1 MLDDLLAPGLAV
13 VFCGSAA
20 GTRSARL
27 RQYYAG
33 HGNKF
38 WRILAETGLTP
49 RRLDPSEYR
58 QLLSH
63 GIGLTDLVKH
73 QSGGDAQ
80 IDFRRAGVRELERKI
95 ARLQP
100 GVLCFNGKR
109 AASEFLGRRAIE
121 PGLQPEVIGATRIF
135 AAPSTSGAANGSW
148 DPAQWQRLAELIGK
162 TQAAGRSS
170 NRLGPRTRKE
180 SIRSRPSP
188 PRSNRASAGTSASRA
203 TRASS
208 RASAAPRQKCSP
220 KPKPR

>member
-20 GTRSARL
+20 GTRSAQL

-33 HGNKF
+33 PGNKF

-63 GIGLTDLVKH
+63 GIGLTDLVKR

-80 IDFRRAGVRELERKI
+80 IDFRGAGVRELARKI
-95 ARLQP
+95 ERLQP

-109 AASEFLGRRAIE
+109 AAGEFLGRRGVE
-121 PGLQPEVIGATRIF
+121 PGLQPERIGVTRIF
-135 AAPSTSGAANGSW
+135 AAPSTSGAASGFW
-148 DPAQWQRLAELIGK
+148 DPEVWRDLA
-162 TQAAGRSS
+162 R
-170 NRLGPRTRKE
+170 RV
-180 SIRSRPSP
+180 
-188 PRSNRASAGTSASRA
+188 RA
-203 TRASS
+203 TR
-208 RASAAPRQKCSP
+208 
-220 KPKPR
+220 

>member
-33 HGNKF
+33 PGNKF

-49 RRLDPSEYR
+49 RRLEPSEYR

-63 GIGLTDLVKH
+63 GIGLTDLVKR

-109 AASEFLGRRAIE
+109 AASEFLGRRAIQ
-121 PGLQPEVIGATRIF
+121 PGLQAEVIGATQIYV
-135 AAPSTSGAANGSW
+135 APSTSGAANGAW
-148 DPAQWQRLAELIGK
+148 DPDVWRDLAK
-162 TQAAGRSS
+162 RVRA
-170 NRLGPRTRKE
+170 
-180 SIRSRPSP
+180 SRDGSQP
-188 PRSNRASAGTSASRA
+188 PRFRRPRRTG
-203 TRASS
+203 
-208 RASAAPRQKCSP
+208 APGRTA
-220 KPKPR
+220 